1 MLTYK
6 YSDYSTNNL
15 RGFCVK
21 GENNMYH
28 DSVTGL
34 PALESFLDFT
44 EKMWTTSGSGR
55 FALLS
60 VNIGSF
66 HKFNQHYGYA
76 QGDVLLSLFAQRLI
90 RNSEHILSGCREKA
104 DFFLLLLDKKE
115 INLSHI
121 EDYLRTI
128 FAEFKEE
135 ISSLY
140 PAASLSFN
148 IGICLLSEGVHSLT
162 DAFQYATYARKS
174 LESSFKGSDISIA
187 FYQDALLGKT
197 NCEHRI
203 LPLFEDI
210 MINNHFILYLQP
222 KFDLDTSNIIGAE
235 ALVRIMD
242 SNGKLLKPNIFLPV
256 LEKYNLAYEL
266 DLLVMESI
274 LKLVSHWKDAALAP
288 LPISVNL
295 SEHDFSNLEFMKIFR
310 ELMDKYPDLQEYL
323 EFEITESSMH
333 RNPDYMLEAISQIH
347 QMGCKISL
355 DGFGKEVLSINT
367 LGIPPVDAVK
377 FDKSVLITSM
387 RGGQNMHVLKR
398 LAEMFD
404 DCEIP
409 VICEGIENESEESFI
424 KECGI
429 HFVQGYYYGR
439 PVPIDLFEKKYMI
452 YEFTLSLS

>member
-1 MLTYK
+1 
-6 YSDYSTNNL
+6 
-15 RGFCVK
+15 
-21 GENNMYH
+21 MYH

-34 PALESFLDFT
+34 PALESFLDFI
-44 EKMWTTSGSGR
+44 EKMWTTSGSDR

-66 HKFNQHYGYA
+66 HKLNQHYSYA

-104 DFFLLLLDKKE
+104 DLFLLLLDRKE
-115 INLSHI
+115 IELSKI
-121 EDYLRTI
+121 EKYVHNI
-128 FAEFKEE
+128 FAEFAEE
-135 ISSLY
+135 ISCLY
-140 PAASLSFN
+140 PATPLSFT
-148 IGICLLSEGVHSLT
+148 IGICLLSEGIHSLT
-162 DAFQYATYARKS
+162 DAFQYAVNARKS
-174 LESSFKGSDISIA
+174 LESSFKESSISIA
-187 FYQDALLGKT
+187 FYQDALFGKN

-210 MINNHFILYLQP
+210 MMNNHFILYLQP
-222 KFDLDTSNIIGAE
+222 KFDLDSTEVIGAE

-274 LKLVSHWKDAALAP
+274 LKLVDHWKDTALSP
-288 LPISVNL
+288 LPISINL
-295 SEHDFSNLEFMKIFR
+295 SENDFSNPEFMKIFA

-333 RNPDYMLEAISQIH
+333 RNPDYMLEAIYKLH
-347 QMGCKISL
+347 QMGCRISL
-355 DGFGKEVLSINT
+355 DDFGKEVLSINT

-377 FDKSVLITSM
+377 FDKNVLVTSM

-398 LAEMFD
+398 LAEMFE

-409 VICEGIENESEESFI
+409 VICEGIENESEEAFI

>member
-1 MLTYK
+1 
-6 YSDYSTNNL
+6 
-15 RGFCVK
+15 
-21 GENNMYH
+21 MYH

-44 EKMWTTSGSGR
+44 EKMWTTSGSDR

-66 HKFNQHYGYA
+66 HKLNQHYSYA

-104 DFFLLLLDKKE
+104 DLFLLLLDRKE
-115 INLSHI
+115 IELSKI
-121 EDYLRTI
+121 EKYVHNI
-128 FAEFKEE
+128 FAEFAEE
-135 ISSLY
+135 ISCLY
-140 PAASLSFN
+140 PATPLSFT
-148 IGICLLSEGVHSLT
+148 IGICLLSEGIHSLT
-162 DAFQYATYARKS
+162 DAFQYAVYARKS
-174 LESSFKGSDISIA
+174 LESSFKESSISIA
-187 FYQDALLGKT
+187 FYQDALFGKN

-210 MINNHFILYLQP
+210 MMNNHFILYLQP
-222 KFDLDTSNIIGAE
+222 KFDLDSTEVIGAE

-274 LKLVSHWKDAALAP
+274 LKLVDHWKDTALSP
-288 LPISVNL
+288 LPISINL
-295 SEHDFSNLEFMKIFR
+295 SENDFSNPEFMKIFA
-310 ELMDKYPDLQEYL
+310 ELMDKYPDSQEYL

-333 RNPDYMLEAISQIH
+333 RNPDYMLEAIYKIH
-347 QMGCKISL
+347 QMGCRISL
-355 DGFGKEVLSINT
+355 DDFGKEVLSINT

-377 FDKSVLITSM
+377 FDKNVLVTSM

-398 LAEMFD
+398 LAEMFE

-409 VICEGIENESEESFI
+409 VICEGIENESEEAFI

>member
-1 MLTYK
+1 MWI
-6 YSDYSTNNL
+6 
-15 RGFCVK
+15 CVE
-21 GENNMYH
+21 GEDNMYH

-44 EKMWTTSGSGR
+44 EKMWTTSGSDR

-66 HKFNQHYGYA
+66 HKLNQHYSYA

-104 DFFLLLLDKKE
+104 DLFLLLLDRKE
-115 INLSHI
+115 IELSKI
-121 EDYLRTI
+121 EKYVHNI
-128 FAEFKEE
+128 FAEFAEE
-135 ISSLY
+135 ISCLY
-140 PAASLSFN
+140 PATPLSFT
-148 IGICLLSEGVHSLT
+148 IGICLLSEGIHSLT
-162 DAFQYATYARKS
+162 DAFQYAVYARKS
-174 LESSFKGSDISIA
+174 LESSFKESSISIA
-187 FYQDALLGKT
+187 FYQDALFGKN

-210 MINNHFILYLQP
+210 MMNNHFILYLQP
-222 KFDLDTSNIIGAE
+222 KFDLDSTEVIGAE

-274 LKLVSHWKDAALAP
+274 LKLVDHWKDTALSP
-288 LPISVNL
+288 LPISINL
-295 SEHDFSNLEFMKIFR
+295 SENDFSNPEFMKIFA

-333 RNPDYMLEAISQIH
+333 RNPDYMLEAIYKIH
-347 QMGCKISL
+347 QMGCRISL
-355 DGFGKEVLSINT
+355 DDFGKEVLSINT

-377 FDKSVLITSM
+377 FDKNVLVTSM

-398 LAEMFD
+398 LAEMFE

-409 VICEGIENESEESFI
+409 VICEGIENESEEAFI

>member
-1 MLTYK
+1 
-6 YSDYSTNNL
+6 
-15 RGFCVK
+15 
-21 GENNMYH
+21 MYH

-44 EKMWTTSGSGR
+44 EKMWTTSGSDR

-66 HKFNQHYGYA
+66 HKLNQHYSYA

-104 DFFLLLLDKKE
+104 DLFLLLLDIEE
-115 INLSHI
+115 IELSQI
-121 EDYLRTI
+121 EKYVHNI
-128 FAEFKEE
+128 FASFSEE
-135 ISSLY
+135 ISCLY
-140 PAASLSFN
+140 PATPLSFS
-148 IGICLLSEGVHSLT
+148 IGICLLSEGIHSLT

-174 LESSFKGSDISIA
+174 LESSLKEASVSIA
-187 FYQDALLGKT
+187 FYQDALFGKN

-210 MINNHFILYLQP
+210 MMNNHFILYLQP
-222 KFDLDTSNIIGAE
+222 KFDLASNEVVGAE

-242 SNGKLLKPNIFLPV
+242 SNGKLLKPNVFLPV

-274 LKLVSHWKDAALAP
+274 LKLVSHWKDTALSP
-288 LPISVNL
+288 LPISINL
-295 SEHDFSNLEFMKIFR
+295 SENDFSNPEFMKIFT

-323 EFEITESSMH
+323 EFEITESSMY
-333 RNPDYMLEAISQIH
+333 RNPDYMLEAIYKIH
-347 QMGCKISL
+347 QIGCRIIL
-355 DGFGKEVLSINT
+355 DDFGKEVLSINT

-377 FDKSVLITSM
+377 FDKNVLVTSM

-398 LAEMFD
+398 LAEMFE

-409 VICEGIENESEESFI
+409 VICEGIENELEEDFI

-429 HFVQGYYYGR
+429 HYVQGYYYGR

-452 YEFTLSLS
+452 YEFTLTLS